1 MCTPKENHTCNGCMC
16 RVHQKLMNDFR
27 LTNGKPE
34 TDCTKFFFFRLL
46 SSKYTHLFTGYY
58 YYCSWVFFTLLFFYY
73 FAFAV
78 LLLSITKQQNLPKI
92 IKKKMCVWLRRL
104 ALNFTHLT
112 LYVQIPFCYVFQL
125 AFKYYS

>member
-34 TDCTKFFFFRLL
+34 TDCTKFFFF
-46 SSKYTHLFTGYY
+46 SSSFIQIHTFIH
-58 YYCSWVFFTLLFFYY
+58 W
-73 FAFAV
+73 
-78 LLLSITKQQNLPKI
+78 LLLLLMGFFFSFVFLLLCFCRAFIVYNKTTKLTENY
-92 IKKKMCVWLRRL
+92 KKKMCVWLRRL

-112 LYVQIPFCYVFQL
+112 LYVQIPCCYVFQL